1 MDIVT
6 SVDKSTN
13 GKIKVDRNLKGTMI
27 EIVTPPRIYYVVVPD
42 DLVDAWIAALRS
54 WIPAASPA
62 VSAPVVVTTAA
73 ASTTPSVVA
82 TTATSSSSAAAS
94 AATPA
99 PQLRTRTSTLP
110 GGLGGDFLCGEC
122 NNRYPSQDEL
132 DKHCQRRAHNPAA
145 VTAAVAVK
153 KAPPTLPSDKPSTEA
168 KPADSNKLALPGAA
182 ESTGSRSPRLQRSPR
197 VSANLAD
204 VVSASRVSGSAAPSD
219 DAAPAVAAVADN
231 EVPVVVAPALMA
243 EPEHV
248 EVALESL
255 KAFVAQSGFTVLPF
269 GELFQKFKQ
278 LDKKDGAIDKSAFC
292 ALVKGMFGP
301 DQDELLHAIFEY
313 VDIDNGG
320 TIDAPEVLCMLN
332 LFCSGTAEEKLRVCF
347 EAFDLDNSGSLD
359 SKEFHRLVLY
369 SLSRSRALLEELLG
383 AFYPESMSPDDAT
396 MVRLPKVNE
405 YESQRVADDA
415 FAAADQDGSGAIS
428 ESEFIKWAL
437 ENDMFA
443 DYVRT
448 HERVFGFG
456 AAAALVAE
464 LAPRV
469 NPDDVVRVSRRGVE
483 AFVAQTGFTPLPFA
497 DLVAKMGQ
505 LLAGVNKDSFNK
517 EAFGE
522 LMAGSFASDQHDLLD
537 ALFDFMDVDESGDL
551 DPAEVLCTLNL
562 FAYGSIGEKLRLC
575 FTAYDDDKGGTLD
588 LEEFQKMLESTL
600 IRSRNVFVELIGAFS
615 EGEEPD
621 ATDTSST
628 AGMIELL
635 SLNTHEVRGVAERT
649 FAAADHDGS
658 GSIEFQEF
666 ANWATSSPMMLDFFG
681 THARVFGAHPDDAS
695 LGDDSVRIAVEGVR
709 QFVAQTGFKA
719 LPFATVVSNYRA
731 AHKGKEMHKEDFI
744 ALVKD
749 MFGPNQEDL
758 IDAIFDYQDIDNGGT
773 LDAGEVLCMLNVFCS
788 GSAAEKAKVCFEA
801 FDDDQ
806 SHSLDRAEFI
816 KLFETTLVESRTLLE
831 ELLGVFLEE
840 SFNAD
845 EAEVITLAKVST
857 YDADRLANTAFDE
870 ADHSGDGKV
879 SEEEFLQFA
888 GKDEVFRNFFATH
901 ERLFSG
907 RFGVQASEQAA

>member
-6 SVDKSTN
+6 GVDKTTN
-13 GKIKVDRNLKGTMI
+13 SKIKVDRHLKGTMI
-27 EIVTPPRIYYVVVPD
+27 EIVTPPRTYFVVVPD

-62 VSAPVVVTTAA
+62 VSAPVVVPTA
-73 ASTTPSVVA
+73 ASTTDAP
-82 TTATSSSSAAAS
+82 AAH
-94 AATPA
+94 A

-132 DKHCQRRAHNPAA
+132 DKHCQRRAHNPA
-145 VTAAVAVK
+145 VVAVATAK
-153 KAPPTLPSDKPSTEA
+153 KAPPALPSDKP
-168 KPADSNKLALPGAA
+168 ADATKLAVPTGLTAA
-182 ESTGSRSPRLQRSPR
+182 DAANRSPRITRSPR
-197 VSANLAD
+197 VSANLAE
-204 VVSASRVSGSAAPSD
+204 VVSASRSSDANAAAAAAAAASVPAASSSSTTSVVAAAPIVV
-219 DAAPAVAAVADN
+219 AAP
-231 EVPVVVAPALMA
+231 PMA
-243 EPEHV
+243 EPEYV

-255 KAFVAQSGFTVLPF
+255 KAFVAQSGFTVMPF
-269 GELFQKFKQ
+269 GELFAKFKQ

-292 ALVKGMFGP
+292 ALVKGMFGA

-332 LFCSGTAEEKLRVCF
+332 LFCSGTAEEKMRVCF
-347 EAFDLDNSGSLD
+347 EAFDSDNSGSLD
-359 SKEFHRLVLY
+359 SREFHTLVLY
-369 SLSRSRALLEELLG
+369 ALSRSRALLEELLG
-383 AFYPESMSPDDAT
+383 AYYPESMSPDDAT
-396 MVRLPKVNE
+396 LVRLPKVNE
-405 YESQRVADDA
+405 YDAQRVADDA
-415 FAAADQDGSGAIS
+415 FAAADQDNSGSIS
-428 ESEFIKWAL
+428 EAEFVKWAF

-505 LLAGVNKDSFNK
+505 LLAGIDRVNKDSFTK

-522 LMAGSFASDQHDLLD
+522 LMAGSFAGDQHDLLD

-615 EGEEPD
+615 EGEEPE

-628 AGMIELL
+628 ADMIELL
-635 SLNTHEVRGVAERT
+635 SLNSHEVRGIAERT
-649 FAAADHDGS
+649 FAAADEDGS
-658 GSIEFQEF
+658 GAIEFREF

-681 THARVFGAHPDDAS
+681 THARVFGAHADDSS
-695 LGDDSVRIAVEGVR
+695 LGDDSVRIAAEGVR

-719 LPFATVVSNYRA
+719 LPFATLVGTYRA
-731 AHKGKEMHKEDFI
+731 THKGKEMHKEDFM

-749 MFGPNQEDL
+749 MFGPNQDDL

-806 SHSLDRAEFI
+806 SHSLDRAEFV
-816 KLFETTLVESRTLLE
+816 KLFETTLVESRALLE
-831 ELLGVFLEE
+831 ELLGVFLDENY
-840 SFNAD
+840 NAD

-870 ADHSGDGKV
+870 ADHSGDGTV
-879 SEEEFLQFA
+879 SEEEFVQFA

-907 RFGVQASEQAA
+907 RFGVQASEQAS